1 MFKRFWRV
9 GARTQNKANVT
20 LQQLDT
26 SEAKLSLILCVI
38 TINWQLNTNV
48 ITTLKFSD
56 LN

>member
-1 MFKRFWRV
+1 MFKRFWTE
-9 GARTQNKANVT
+9 GARAQNKANVT

-26 SEAKLSLILCVI
+26 SEAKLSLILCAI

-48 ITTLKFSD
+48 ITTLKFID